1 MFIIT
6 YISVCILFLVSF
18 LHVYWAFGGKWA
30 TNSVIPTKAGE
41 KAFTPGTGMTLF
53 IALLLSM
60 AAIILLQQT
69 NIVHFAFPNI
79 IVQMG
84 SWVCMVVFFIRVIGE
99 FHYFGIFKRKKDT
112 RFARMDTVLFIP
124 LCAFLSLSFL
134 LAIIMLS
141 LIHI

>member
-1 MFIIT
+1 MLIIT

-69 NIVHFAFPNI
+69 NIIHFAFPNI

-124 LCAFLSLSFL
+124 LCTFLSLSFL
-134 LAIIMLS
+134 LAIIM
-141 LIHI
+141 

>member
-1 MFIIT
+1 MLIIT

-41 KAFTPGTGMTLF
+41 KVFTPSVEMTLF
-53 IALLLSM
+53 IALLLST

-69 NIVHFAFPNI
+69 NLVHFEVPNI
-79 IVQMG
+79 IVQLG
-84 SWVCMVVFFIRVIGE
+84 SWVCMIVFFIRVIGE

-112 RFARMDTVLFIP
+112 RFAKMDTVLYIP

-134 LAIIMLS
+134 LAIIT
-141 LIHI
+141 

>member
-1 MFIIT
+1 MLIVT

-60 AAIILLQQT
+60 AAMILLQQA
-69 NIVHFAFPNI
+69 NIVHSALPNVF
-79 IVQMG
+79 VQMG
-84 SWVCMVVFFIRVIGE
+84 SCVCMVVFFIRVIGE
-99 FHYFGIFKRKKDT
+99 FYYFGIFKRKKI
-112 RFARMDTVLFIP
+112 RSLLEWILFYMYHFVHFYLYP
-124 LCAFLSLSFL
+124 SY
-134 LAIIMLS
+134 
-141 LIHI
+141 

>member
-1 MFIIT
+1 MLIIT

-69 NIVHFAFPNI
+69 NIIHFAFPTI

-134 LAIIMLS
+134 LAIIM
-141 LIHI
+141 

>member
-69 NIVHFAFPNI
+69 NIIPFAFPNI

-84 SWVCMVVFFIRVIGE
+84 SWVCMVVFF
-99 FHYFGIFKRKKDT
+99 
-112 RFARMDTVLFIP
+112 
-124 LCAFLSLSFL
+124 
-134 LAIIMLS
+134 
-141 LIHI
+141 

>member
-1 MFIIT
+1 MLIIT
-6 YISVCILFLVSF
+6 YIAVSILFLVSF

-30 TNSVIPTKAGE
+30 TNSVIPTKNGE
-41 KAFTPGTGMTLF
+41 KVFTPGAGVTLI

-60 AAIILLQQT
+60 AAMILLQKT

-79 IVQMG
+79 IVQVG
-84 SWVCMVVFFIRVIGE
+84 SWVCMIVFFIRVIGE

-112 RFARMDTVLFIP
+112 QFARMDTALYIP

-134 LAIIMLS
+134 LAIIT
-141 LIHI
+141 

>member
-1 MFIIT
+1 MLIIT
-6 YISVCILFLVSF
+6 YFAVCILFLASF

-30 TNSVIPTKAGE
+30 TNSVIPTKSGE
-41 KAFTPGTGMTLF
+41 KAFTPGLGVTLF

-60 AAIILLQQT
+60 AAMILLQQT

-99 FHYFGIFKRKKDT
+99 FRYFGIFKREKDT
-112 RFARMDTVLFIP
+112 HFARMDTVLFIP

-134 LAIIMLS
+134 LAIIT
-141 LIHI
+141 

>member
-1 MFIIT
+1 MLIIT

-30 TNSVIPTKAGE
+30 TSSVIPTKAGE
-41 KAFTPGTGMTLF
+41 KAFKPGIGMTLF

-69 NIVHFAFPNI
+69 HLVHFAFPNI
-79 IVQMG
+79 IVQTG
-84 SWVCMVVFFIRVIGE
+84 SWICMIVFFIRVIGE

-112 RFARMDTVLFIP
+112 RFAKLDTVLYIP
-124 LCAFLSLSFL
+124 LCGFLSLSFL
-134 LAIIMLS
+134 LAIIM
-141 LIHI
+141 

>member
-1 MFIIT
+1 MLIVT

-60 AAIILLQQT
+60 AAMILLQQA
-69 NIVHFAFPNI
+69 NIVHSALPNVF
-79 IVQMG
+79 VQMG
-84 SWVCMVVFFIRVIGE
+84 SCVCMVVFFIRVIGE
-99 FHYFGIFKRKKDT
+99 FHYFGIFKRKKI
-112 RFARMDTVLFIP
+112 RSLLEWILFYMYHFVHFYLYP
-124 LCAFLSLSFL
+124 SY
-134 LAIIMLS
+134 
-141 LIHI
+141 

>member
-1 MFIIT
+1 MLIII
-6 YISVCILFLVSF
+6 YIAVSILFLVSF

-30 TNSVIPTKAGE
+30 TNSVMPTKAGE

-69 NIVHFAFPNI
+69 NIVHFAFPNS
-79 IVQMG
+79 IVQVA
-84 SWVCMVVFFIRVIGE
+84 SWVCMIVFLIRVIGE
-99 FHYFGIFKRKKDT
+99 FHYFGIFKQKKDT
-112 RFARMDTVLFIP
+112 QFARMDTVLYIP

-134 LAIIMLS
+134 LAIIT
-141 LIHI
+141 

>member
-1 MFIIT
+1 MLIIT

-30 TNSVIPTKAGE
+30 TNSVIPTKSGE

-60 AAIILLQQT
+60 AAIILLHQT
-69 NIVHFAFPNI
+69 NVVHFAFPNI

-84 SWVCMVVFFIRVIGE
+84 SWICMIVFFIRVIGE

-112 RFARMDTVLFIP
+112 QFAKMDTVLYIP

-134 LAIIMLS
+134 LVIIS
-141 LIHI
+141 

>member
-18 LHVYWAFGGKWA
+18 YMFIGLLEVSGRQID
-30 TNSVIPTKAGE
+30 VIPTKAGE

-53 IALLLSM
+53 IAFLLSM

-79 IVQMG
+79 IVRMG
-84 SWVCMVVFFIRVIGE
+84 SWVLYGCFFLRVIGE
-99 FHYFGIFKRKKDT
+99 FHYFGIFKRKKI
-112 RFARMDTVLFIP
+112 RVLLEWILFY
-124 LCAFLSLSFL
+124 LYHFVHFYLYHFYSQL
-134 LAIIMLS
+134 
-141 LIHI
+141 

>member
-1 MFIIT
+1 MLIIT

-41 KAFTPGTGMTLF
+41 KAFTPSVGMTLF
-53 IALLLSM
+53 IALLLST

-69 NIVHFAFPNI
+69 NLVHFQVPNI
-79 IVQMG
+79 IVQLG
-84 SWVCMVVFFIRVIGE
+84 SWVCMIVFFIRVIGE

-112 RFARMDTVLFIP
+112 RFAKMDTVLYIP

-134 LAIIMLS
+134 LAIIT
-141 LIHI
+141 

>member
-1 MFIIT
+1 MLIIT

-18 LHVYWAFGGKWA
+18 LHVYWTFGGKWA

-41 KAFTPGTGMTLF
+41 KAFTPSVGMTLF
-53 IALLLSM
+53 IALLLST

-69 NIVHFAFPNI
+69 NLVHFEVPNI
-79 IVQMG
+79 IVQLG
-84 SWVCMVVFFIRVIGE
+84 SWVCMIVFFIRVIGE

-112 RFARMDTVLFIP
+112 RFAKMDTVLYIP

-134 LAIIMLS
+134 LAIIT
-141 LIHI
+141 

>member
-99 FHYFGIFKRKKDT
+99 FHYFGTFKRKKDT

-134 LAIIMLS
+134 LAIIM
-141 LIHI
+141 

>member
-1 MFIIT
+1 MLIIT
-6 YISVCILFLVSF
+6 YFAVCILFLVSF

-30 TNSVIPTKAGE
+30 TDSVIPKKSGE
-41 KAFTPGTGMTLF
+41 KAFTPGLGVTLF
-53 IALLLSM
+53 IALLLIM
-60 AAIILLQQT
+60 AAMILLQQT

-99 FHYFGIFKRKKDT
+99 FRYFGIFKREKDT
-112 RFARMDTVLFIP
+112 HFARMDTVLFIP

-134 LAIIMLS
+134 LAILT
-141 LIHI
+141 

>member
-1 MFIIT
+1 MLIIT

-41 KAFTPGTGMTLF
+41 KAFTPGAGMTLF

-60 AAIILLQQT
+60 AAMILLQQE
-69 NIVHFAFPNI
+69 NIVHFAVPNVF
-79 IVQMG
+79 VQMG
-84 SWVCMVVFFIRVIGE
+84 SWVCIVVFFIRVIGE

-112 RFARMDTVLFIP
+112 N
-124 LCAFLSLSFL
+124 
-134 LAIIMLS
+134 
-141 LIHI
+141 

>member
-69 NIVHFAFPNI
+69 NIIHFAFPNI

-84 SWVCMVVFFIRVIGE
+84 SWVCMVVFFLRVIGE

-134 LAIIMLS
+134 LAIIM
-141 LIHI
+141 

>member
-1 MFIIT
+1 MLIIT

-30 TNSVIPTKAGE
+30 TNSVIPTKSGE
-41 KAFTPGTGMTLF
+41 KAFTPGVGMTLF

-60 AAIILLQQT
+60 AAMILLQQA
-69 NIVHFAFPNI
+69 NVVYFAVPNVF
-79 IVQMG
+79 VQWG
-84 SWVCMVVFFIRVIGE
+84 SWICMIVFFIRVIGE

-112 RFARMDTVLFIP
+112 HFARMDTVLYIP

-134 LAIIMLS
+134 LAIIT
-141 LIHI
+141 

>member
-1 MFIIT
+1 MLIIT

-60 AAIILLQQT
+60 AAMILLQQA
-69 NIVHFAFPNI
+69 NIVHSALPNVF
-79 IVQMG
+79 VQMG
-84 SWVCMVVFFIRVIGE
+84 SWVCIVVFLIRVIGE

-112 RFARMDTVLFIP
+112 QFARMDTVLYVP

-134 LAIIMLS
+134 LAIIT
-141 LIHI
+141 